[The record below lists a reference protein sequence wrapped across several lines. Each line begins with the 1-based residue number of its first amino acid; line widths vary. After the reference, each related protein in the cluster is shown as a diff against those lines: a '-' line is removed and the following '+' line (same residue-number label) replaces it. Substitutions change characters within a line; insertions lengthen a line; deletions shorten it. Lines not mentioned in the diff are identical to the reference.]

1 MKRKT
6 LYLMIALILISSML
20 TSCKKEKY
28 TITYENGSDINTI
41 TIDGGSLAT
50 NKEVSKTGYR
60 FIGWYDGDVQ
70 FDFSKPVK
78 KDTKL
83 VAKFE
88 AINYQITYENDG
100 NSVNNPTSYNIET
113 EDIILLNPTK
123 EGYKFL
129 GWYDGDTK
137 VEKITKGTTGDI
149 KLVARFHE
157 AHKVTIK

>member
-60 FIGWYDGDVQ
+60 FMGWRNANG
-70 FDFSKPVK
+70 
-78 KDTKL
+78 
-83 VAKFE
+83 
-88 AINYQITYENDG
+88 
-100 NSVNNPTSYNIET
+100 
-113 EDIILLNPTK
+113 II
-123 EGYKFL
+123 
-129 GWYDGDTK
+129 
-137 VEKITKGTTGDI
+137 
-149 KLVARFHE
+149 
-157 AHKVTIK
+157 